1 MLAYGLSSTDF
12 FSHQLTVSLLLG
24 WFNGNKTSLFY
35 PAEEICNS
43 DRGVRQPENCEVC
56 VEPCNDVADG
66 SPLAKYPVCM
76 RKKDKDGEVEFVTEC
91 RSLFEVQDER
101 SFWSGCGCC
110 PDDDDYDYCDG
121 SYFPSS
127 GFVH

>member
-1 MLAYGLSSTDF
+1 ME
-12 FSHQLTVSLLLG
+12 H
-24 WFNGNKTSLFY
+24 LFY
-35 PAEEICNS
+35 PADQICNA

-56 VEPCNDVADG
+56 VDPCNDVNDG
-66 SPLAKYPVCM
+66 SPLAAYPVCM
-76 RKKDKDGEVEFVTEC
+76 RKMDKDGEVEFVTEC
-91 RSLFEVQDER
+91 RTLFEVQDER